1 MTMDRRDVLKTL
13 SLAAAGGLAGCATG
27 STAAPATQAGPV
39 KFSAGTA
46 TPKTPAPANAADC
59 HHHIY
64 NAKFPVDPTATLRP
78 PDALV
83 PDYRALQR
91 RIGTTR
97 NVLVQPSTYGIDNR
111 AHLEALAAFGPTAR
125 MVAVVNDRVSDDEL
139 KRMHA
144 AGVRGIRFNLAQAG
158 ATTPEM
164 MEPLSR
170 RINDMGW
177 HIQINAPATKIME
190 VMPIL
195 ETRVASP
202 IVFDHLAHIPQPEG
216 VNHPLFAKVRG
227 LMDKGRT
234 WMKLSGAYADTKV
247 GPPTYSDSSA
257 VASAYAKAYPE
268 RCVWG
273 SDWPHPTEQ
282 TKGVP
287 DDAVLFDLLTVWVP
301 DEKVRHRILVEN
313 PAKLYD
319 FKG

>member
-1 MTMDRRDVLKTL
+1 VMSSQSWNRREVLKVVSTAVL
-13 SLAAAGGLAGCATG
+13 VAAHARPAAAQG
-27 STAAPATQAGPV
+27 V
-39 KFSAGTA
+39 KWSAGTEA
-46 TPKTPAPANAADC
+46 PKLKAPANATDC
-59 HHHIY
+59 HHHVY
-64 NAKFPVDPTATLRP
+64 NAKYPVDPTATLRP
-78 PDALV
+78 ADALV
-83 PDYRALQR
+83 EDYRALQK

-97 NVLVQPSTYGIDNR
+97 NVLVQPSTYGTDNR
-111 AHLEALAAFGPTAR
+111 AHLEALAAFGTSAR
-125 MVAVVNDRVSDDEL
+125 MVAVVNDKVSADEL
-139 KRMHA
+139 KRMHE

-164 MEPLSR
+164 MEPLSK

-177 HIQINAPATKIME
+177 HIQINASAAKIME

-202 IVFDHLAHIPQPEG
+202 IVFDHLAHIPQPAG
-216 VNHPLFAKVRG
+216 VNDPLFAKVRG

-301 DEKVRHRILVEN
+301 DEKARYRVLVEN

-319 FKG
+319 FR

>member
-1 MTMDRRDVLKTL
+1 MTKRAGWTWRSWMLP
-13 SLAAAGGLAGCATG
+13 LALAPLALAGCATG
-27 STAAPATQAGPV
+27 STATTATQAGPV

-46 TPKTPAPANAADC
+46 TPKTPAPANATDC

-125 MVAVVNDRVSDDEL
+125 MVAVVNDKVSDDEL
-139 KRMHA
+139 KRLHA

-177 HIQINAPATKIME
+177 HIQINAPAAKIME

-202 IVFDHLAHIPQPEG
+202 IVFDHLAHIPQPAG
-216 VNHPLFAKVRG
+216 VNDPLFAKVRG

-247 GPPTYSDSSA
+247 GPPTYADSSA
-257 VASAYAKAYPE
+257 VASAYARAYPE

-273 SDWPHPTEQ
+273 SDWPHPTEPNV
-282 TKGVP
+282 KP
-287 DDAVLFDLLTVWVP
+287 DDAALFDLLEAWAP
-301 DEKVRHRILVEN
+301 DESARHRILVAN
-313 PAKLYD
+313 PAALYG
-319 FKG
+319 F

>member
-1 MTMDRRDVLKTL
+1 MDRRDVLKVM
-13 SLAAAGGLAGCATG
+13 SMAAVGALTTRATRADAQ
-27 STAAPATQAGPV
+27 TV
-39 KFSAGTA
+39 KYSAGTEA
-46 TPKTPAPANAADC
+46 PKLKAPADATDC

-64 NAKFPVDPTATLRP
+64 DAKYPVDPKATLRP

-83 PDYRALQR
+83 EDYRALQK
-91 RIGTTR
+91 RIGTSR
-97 NVLVQPSTYGIDNR
+97 NVLVQPSTYGTDNR
-111 AHLEALAAFGPTAR
+111 CHLDALAAFGPTAR
-125 MVAVVNDRVSDDEL
+125 MVAVVNDSVATEEL
-139 KRMHA
+139 KRMHDL
-144 AGVRGIRFNLAQAG
+144 GVRGIRFNLAQAG

-164 MEPLSR
+164 MEPLSKR
-170 RINDMGW
+170 VNDLGW
-177 HIQINAPATKIME
+177 HIQINAPAAKIME

-195 ETRVASP
+195 EEKVASP
-202 IVFDHLAHIPQPEG
+202 IVFDHLAHIPQPDG

-257 VASAYAKAYPE
+257 VARAYAKAYPE

-287 DDAVLFDLLTVWVP
+287 DDAVLFDLLTDWVP
-301 DEKVRHRILVEN
+301 DEKARHRVLVEN

-319 FKG
+319 FR

>member
-1 MTMDRRDVLKTL
+1 MTMDRRDVLKTM
-13 SLAAAGGLAGCATG
+13 SLAAAGALAGCATG
-27 STAAPATQAGPV
+27 TTATTPTQAGPV
-39 KFSAGTA
+39 KFSAGTE
-46 TPKTPAPANAADC
+46 TPKSKAPANAVDC

-83 PDYRALQR
+83 ADYRALQR

-97 NVLVQPSTYGIDNR
+97 NVLVQPSTYGTDNR
-111 AHLEALAAFGPTAR
+111 AHLEALAAFGTSAR
-125 MVAVVNDRVSDDEL
+125 MVAVVNDKVSADEL
-139 KRMHA
+139 KRMHE

-164 MEPLSR
+164 MEPLSK

-177 HIQINAPATKIME
+177 HIQINAPAAKIME

-202 IVFDHLAHIPQPEG
+202 IVFDHLAHIPQPAG
-216 VNHPLFAKVRG
+216 VNDPLFAKVRG

-301 DEKVRHRILVEN
+301 DERARYRVLVEN

-319 FKG
+319 FR